1 MYDKKIFEETF
12 SNLKASEDTL
22 TEVLKMTT
30 KKKRPY
36 KILRIIPIAA
46 AFIFLFSVTALAV
59 AGFTLY
65 ENPAAMLRAFFG
77 ENGTVKSDGIVEY
90 DEFGK
95 LDVNLPGWERVPVD
109 ETLADELIAPY
120 ISGETASASWEG
132 YTLTVEANLHDPIT
146 GAGLLYYTVENPDG
160 ISGYE
165 VFYNGEFGW
174 VTGAGNIYTTVKMV
188 YEKSYIDEARS
199 TETKLYICS
208 YYVEDENTEIQISI
222 GVQEQDSVPIY
233 EGGPMGFI
241 RKEDHENVTIKQ
253 ANGGE
258 IPSLSLADGK
268 VVVSPIGIRIY
279 DEELGF
285 DPVSYIHYIALRY
298 EDGSE
303 YVLIDD
309 DSFVE
314 NRMYA
319 LGTGLAE
326 RYFTVMLFN
335 RIVDIN
341 SLSEIVLDD
350 VVIKVR

>member
-132 YTLTVEANLHDPIT
+132 YTLTVEANLHDPII

-174 VTGAGNIYTTVKMV
+174 VTGAGNIYTNIERVA
-188 YEKSYIDEARS
+188 EKSYIDEAKS

-208 YYVEDENTEIQISI
+208 YYVEYQNTEMQISV
-222 GVQEQDSVPIY
+222 GVQEQVSVPIC
-233 EGGPMGFI
+233 EGGPMGLVL
-241 RKEDHENVTIKQ
+241 KEHENVTIKH

-268 VVVSPIGIRIY
+268 VVVSPIGIRTY
-279 DEELGF
+279 NEELGF
-285 DPVSYIHYIALRY
+285 DTASQIQYIALRY

-303 YVLIDD
+303 YVLIDGG
-309 DSFVE
+309 SFVD
-314 NRMYA
+314 NSMYA
-319 LGTGLAE
+319 LGSGLTE
-326 RYFTVMLFN
+326 RYFSVRLFN

-341 SLSEIVLDD
+341 SLSEIVLED

>member
-132 YTLTVEANLHDPIT
+132 YTLTVEANLHDPII

-174 VTGAGNIYTTVKMV
+174 VTGAGNIYTNIERVA
-188 YEKSYIDEARS
+188 EKSYIDEAKS

-208 YYVEDENTEIQISI
+208 YYVEYQNTEMQISV

-233 EGGPMGFI
+233 EGGPMGLT
-241 RKEDHENVTIKQ
+241 RKEHENVTIKH

-268 VVVSPIGIRIY
+268 VVVSPIGIRTY

-285 DPVSYIHYIALRY
+285 DPASHIQYIALRY

-309 DSFVE
+309 DSFVD
-314 NRMYA
+314 NSMYA
-319 LGTGLAE
+319 LGTGLTE
-326 RYFTVMLFN
+326 RFFAVQLFN

-341 SLSEIVLDD
+341 SLSEVVLED

>member
-132 YTLTVEANLHDPIT
+132 YTLTVEANLYDPIT

-165 VFYNGEFGW
+165 VFYNGEFDW
-174 VTGAGNIYTTVKMV
+174 VTEAGNIYTYIKMA
-188 YEKSYIDEARS
+188 EKSYIDEAKS

-208 YYVEDENTEIQISI
+208 YYVEYEDTEMQIYV

-233 EGGPMGFI
+233 EGGPTGLI
-241 RKEDHENVTIKQ
+241 RKDHENVTIKH

-268 VVVSPIGIRIY
+268 VVVSPIGIRTY

-285 DPVSYIHYIALRY
+285 DIVSDIHYIALRY

-319 LGTGLAE
+319 LGTGLTE
-326 RYFTVMLFN
+326 RYFTVRLFN